1 MVSNPFNY
9 RRADGLI
16 LYGRCNPG
24 EHNAVALGVVLQGD
38 RLPDEVF
45 DSAVQGICERQLNPH
60 DKQSSLVGWP

>member
-1 MVSNPFNY
+1 M
-9 RRADGLI
+9 
-16 LYGRCNPG
+16 
-24 EHNAVALGVVLQGD
+24 ALGVVLQAD